1 MSLTAMTGTI
11 LFAHGSRDPQWRV
24 PFEGILKKMQALS
37 TSPASLAFLEC
48 MTPTLDQAIDDMV
61 GAGIQQ
67 ITVIPVFLAVGSH
80 VRKDLP
86 TLLEAA
92 RLKHPNLAL
101 HASAAIGEQDAIQD
115 AIAAFALIA
124 R

>member
-1 MSLTAMTGTI
+1 MTGTI

-92 RLKHPNLAL
+92 RLKHPNLVL
-101 HASAAIGEQDAIQD
+101 HASAAIGEHDAIQD
-115 AIAAFALIA
+115 AIAAFALTA